1 MKKTGNKGFTLV
13 EMMVVLVIIVILLG
27 VSAWGVTGWIR
38 HTEFVKNN
46 ENAQSIY
53 YGAQSAFSYM
63 ESQGILDEYLKNSI
77 KPAATQIADK
87 SVYGL
92 PVEKDN
98 SFIDHDYSYITVS
111 KGAYSSGV
119 SSELFD
125 LVAPYIFDA
134 EVLNGSICIEFD
146 TTSKKVYSVFYGSWT
161 EGFEYAQAENDD
173 RLGIYSINKDSRA
186 EAERSPLAV
195 GYYAM
200 DQVNKTALDAVKLKL
215 SSRPALVN
223 DETLYLRFSSNSRLQ
238 EQDTAYTISFY
249 DKSDDVKLF
258 TISFSPVSDGLFGQ
272 TEKRKVLNLKTEMA
286 VLPSG
291 KSLPGALTQGN
302 TYTLPYIIDY
312 SGGMFVIELDS
323 MMDAASYAMIENGML
338 QKNTGL
344 SITRILGNK
353 PVDLYAKVGVEPLPA
368 AAVAREYTVEE
379 PKKTNVENDL
389 FATGNGGAKVCLSKS
404 RHISN
409 IRYHH
414 EDTSGY
420 EMSGDIDWKDN
431 IVYSLKN
438 AAVNADPEDAD
449 KTVFP
454 SVPIFPG
461 GMVFDGNGKVL
472 ANYRISEQS
481 AKHYGDVSGLSEGE
495 SAKNIARYAGLFSV
509 NEGSIKEVY
518 IDACSLKIG
527 ESAVNLAGAGMI
539 AGLNRG
545 SLKQLAFSDKC
556 KAEGTL
562 TYDEDLINTLAGEY
576 PEGSSAVCPKA
587 MGFGMVCGV
596 TESDASSVT
605 DRILTAGRV
614 DGKVVYAGSKK
625 PFTYDTIET
634 DGYIPVGIGGVTGYA
649 LMADNAVI
657 GVKAG
662 ETEAVSIG
670 MGNYLKSV
678 GSRSVKNGAVVT
690 GNMFTGGIAGNI
702 KADGSPSHADGAH
715 MHVINCE
722 NAAYTGIV
730 DRLTNASEPLFSGQ
744 EARYGISDMEKE
756 DPLYR
761 SHEGLYI
768 GGITGFAYGV
778 QIADCSFSMNETAAR
793 ERLSIYTTGNGKT
806 GAGRKALD
814 YDSRGVFVGGIAGFA
829 YDGYMTGCSTVK
841 GGYIT
846 GFDNVGGILGSS
858 KVPAGVSVVTVNSSD
873 NASYVLGNNCIGGI
887 TGMNC
892 RGSIINACRS
902 GAAVAGSG
910 VNIGGIA
917 GKNSGIP
924 DTTGSKDVS
933 CLAVIRNCG
942 ANINDYGQVMYK
954 RVKDTWAYEGS
965 NVGGQIGL
973 NEYGRIEFNS
983 TEMESSAIA
992 TLAVGKNN
1000 VGGFVG
1006 YNGINGEI
1014 ELKGDGTE
1022 KEYVAGNVYGRGDFV
1037 GGFVGLNLAPEIL
1050 SGQSIRISTTSV
1062 EGRYAVGGV
1071 IGGNILQMKSD
1082 AVMDIKYS
1090 NRSSAVSGK
1099 SLVGGIAGFQALTE
1113 GSGSLPASGTK
1124 EGYTAIGDDG
1134 WYMNIMQRN
1143 ADGIWKM
1150 NYSKLGNASAYIL
1163 TIGGST
1169 EGEFNNGEVRAVTFG
1184 GGLIGADDE
1193 DSRVIIKNAI
1203 NSGRVTELAET
1214 ADAAKMDLTGY
1225 VGVETT
1231 AKNGLIGGIIGHNP
1245 HATVVE
1251 SCANKGVIETL
1262 NDGFGG
1268 IAGLNEGLIINSRN
1282 EASIGNSRRN
1292 IAGGIAG
1299 VNFGSADEKDLRQ
1312 TGTYKY
1318 YAGTIKGCIN
1328 DRSVTVA
1335 GADRI
1340 GGIAGMNIRGIKNGS
1355 SGKGGI
1361 LTACRAYGIIAGDE
1375 EVGGLAGRNHG
1386 VVESG
1391 GAFYLQYSLSVQ
1403 GRNEAGGLIGR
1414 NDKGGS
1420 IEAVTENHTG
1430 AEAINVKA
1438 SGSYAGGLVGYLAD
1452 GEIKGSESL
1461 TLKSYAVVNAVSY
1474 AGGIAG
1480 GMEGGKKIS
1489 LVENYGPVTASSAA
1503 ARGGYAGGIVPLVTK
1518 ESEIEDS
1525 IDHGKVTATLGYA
1538 GGICARNAG
1547 LLLECSVDEKNG
1559 TVPVIT
1565 LNASS
1570 GGIVASI
1577 NDPSGIIR
1585 LCSAGTDSDEKV
1597 VIQGDHLTSLG
1608 YIVGLNEGRLEG
1620 GTTGKDVSYSGGSTE
1635 FALGGAVGENRGK
1648 DAVIT
1653 LYEKSGSDSKDL
1665 KVEVNFDSKSVLKDV
1680 KYLGGIV
1687 GDNNGGLVR
1696 QVYYEGVI
1704 KDELDSR
1711 NEKTRSYGGIAGV
1724 NRSHDGSD
1732 GTIDRCSLDGG
1743 RISAVGYYEDGKGQN
1758 KISMKLGG
1766 ICGHNE
1772 SGGVI
1777 KNCAILKQGS
1787 SQAYVELGKG
1797 LAGGI
1802 AGLNEGV
1809 LSFCGYGTDL
1819 GMSAKQLGEKEDG
1832 PIKRSISRY
1841 VYDSLNS
1848 SRSDA
1853 VNATSGNCAEQM
1865 LSQKYIDDQIYGKR
1879 DEDAYYTGVDIMNEE
1894 LSYTN
1899 TESVF
1904 YALRDYITVDE
1915 NNDVTVLEKDK
1926 FDAQIRM
1933 SAEGFGHL
1941 GGIAGC
1947 NGSKGSVVGCASGK
1961 WYICSNITD
1970 ISATVG
1976 GIIGQ
1981 NESEKVVAYNV
1992 NCAYVRRNVDE
2003 EGNEGSLTVNNYINT
2018 GSNSKGGKSLYFVGG
2033 VIGSQYNESDTG
2045 WRVHGCVNIG
2055 DVVDNHS
2062 HNVGGIIAKWNSNG
2076 GIIDN
2081 CFNYGTLRT
2090 NFQQEGHGTV
2100 GGIIS
2105 SISGIKSGQSVNVL
2119 SCQNHGRINHRVN
2132 HNIDPAIDTGTTGW
2146 AIANETAGIVSE
2158 IYTRESNEV
2167 YYVNVVD
2174 CVNGYEADAIAYSK
2188 ANGIVSYAGGPDPSK
2203 DSVNGAN
2210 ADNLIL
2216 NINYCRNYCTDFFVT
2231 AQNTSIKPAKT
2242 GGILGNR
2249 ITYSKKLLNGELVAY
2264 GKSGVNTGTL
2274 VDWSGDN
2281 TTDWGA
2287 VAGCGGYTVMQ
2298 NCFSVIEFT
2307 GDQDRGGLCWCNNDP
2322 FWGSKGR
2329 SMRTEMC
2336 YGNYYMVASSFTRDR
2351 NARGIMAALSTP
2363 TGSTGNY
2370 PNVYDYDTMK
2380 AGDTGV
2386 LDRQINAHRLVAGQA
2401 AGSEYGDYFISSYD
2415 LGNNNMY
2422 QKESDF
2428 VKNPFLWVK
2437 DEKTLGVRTKK
2448 NNVITEMEEPILL
2461 WFNENEKEADLS
2473 VYQKRESDS
2482 IPGAEDIT
2490 DPDMRR
2496 FFASIAD
2503 ERMADSYVTDL
2514 KVEYSARDEE
2524 YVASWQP
2531 IGVDGLAYYVM
2542 NVDVYKI
2549 PTADVKAQALTED
2562 GITTEWIRQQGGESI
2577 HSYTE
2582 NVYNCDAILD
2592 LPAVVSDETTTYYV
2606 VVNVRGRSIN
2616 GTMSLPAEGFSDIVG
2631 YLPKPDIE
2639 IVRFDADDDGEY
2651 EWCAH
2656 LINADEYAAFYNAD
2670 PAKNWKVTVLID
2682 KLYDGINDVTA
2693 PEIVI
2698 EGKDPSET
2706 AFDAYIAA
2714 LPHHNAKLDANGVMV
2729 RTANNNSS
2737 EGTWVMTATAKAS
2750 CEGFDDSAEFSES
2763 MALPAWSS
2771 QDNNRIWHDAYTK
2784 EGRIEQTDA
2793 DIKLDEDGNIDFNAT
2808 MRAAVWSYNGSG
2820 RYGYEMFRTE
2830 IYAVKNSDGGT
2841 YTLASKD
2848 TLFFGNNSA
2857 VTVKL
2862 NTADSVS
2869 GINPSDYHDYRVV
2882 TWFCGYGTD
2891 CPVNTYISC
2900 SKNEAWSDGKPKDR
2914 STGFVTDLT
2923 SGEEVCYYSPV
2934 VKELG
2939 AIADLSPADRLS
2951 QTAENVSGSGT
2962 YYYFYY
2968 DKLAEKTRAVYYTK
2982 AKNNGN
2988 YRQILFNA
2996 DMQTLSAVT
3005 LADKDKDGSALAAFT
3020 DDGEGEKLNY
3030 TVSWKAENDGD
3041 YSSYKLSVYGKTF
3054 DADGNLTAQ
3063 ADIGSY
3069 RINNAGEIT
3078 VLEGQDASSSK
3089 DEDTGLYSLILGG
3102 DEWNYDAF
3110 TVRVEGETETAGSL
3124 ASSDEHT
3131 WTGLKQRL
3139 DSLLKPDVRQI
3150 SREELKYRLQW
3161 NASVQENEDGSAA
3174 CAGYRVMLM
3183 DSNGDRTVLLD
3194 RIEDTFAVVDLEKYE
3209 GSAVNIFI
3217 IALATEDSTRWY
3229 DSLDGDM
3236 TEVTIL
3242 SRLVKPVVSFA
3253 FSFGD
3258 EEALTE
3264 TAFMDTANSL
3274 DALISD
3280 DDSSAGYN
3288 YPVYGIWFDSMDEA
3302 VAAAAGIADL
3312 EGSSQIAAV
3321 EEMLADPEASSF
3333 GAGGTITLT
3342 KGSEAYSVWIPGIA
3356 SDWAYSYAGKVLLPF
3371 VRRAPGTGDN
3381 RAVSEYTVGS
3391 PLTVPKVRL
3400 DDVTVTEAVTDAS
3413 ANGALYSAEASTQ
3426 TFDESTF
3433 DGNVSGYIPMTSYSF
3448 GRSDGYPDHYE
3459 ITVAANTSEVSGGS
3473 VHSNAAQA
3481 SVIISIK
3488 EENGSKIFRMTD
3500 AEGNELGSADVT
3512 EESATLAVPD
3522 MQNAIWGVVVINQG
3536 TESIRYLFKDLDLK
3550 IGCDPDGTFK
3560 LILPV
3565 AAGQFDFTD
3574 TETGTVYSS
3583 TSEDSDYNASISI
3596 KAVMEDESVFVSPPA
3611 VEIP

>member
-195 GYYAM
+195 GYYTM
-200 DQVNKTALDAVKLKL
+200 DQVNVTALDAMKLKL

-272 TEKRKVLNLKTEMA
+272 TEKRKVLKLKTEMA

-291 KSLPGALTQGN
+291 KSLPGALTQGS

-461 GMVFDGNGKVL
+461 GMVFEGNGKVL

-614 DGKVVYAGSKK
+614 DGKVVYAGTKK
-625 PFTYDTIET
+625 SFTYDTIET

-649 LMADNAVI
+649 LMADNAAI

-730 DRLTNASEPLFSGQ
+730 DRLTDASEPLFSGQ

-933 CLAVIRNCG
+933 CLAMIRNCG

-983 TEMESSAIA
+983 NEMESGAIA

-1014 ELKGDGTE
+1014 ELKGDGTA
-1022 KEYVAGNVYGRGDFV
+1022 KEYVAGNVYGSGDFV

-1082 AVMDIKYS
+1082 SVMDIKYS
-1090 NRSSAVSGK
+1090 NSSSTVSGR
-1099 SLVGGIAGFQALTE
+1099 SLVGGLAGFQALTAA
-1113 GSGSLPASGTK
+1113 SGSLPASGTK
-1124 EGYTAIGDDG
+1124 DGYYDIGDG
-1134 WYMNIMQRN
+1134 SWYKNIMQKS
-1143 ADGIWKM
+1143 AEGIWNM
-1150 NYSKLGNASAYIL
+1150 NASLLGGASEYVL
-1163 TIGGST
+1163 TIGGDAG
-1169 EGEFNNGEVRAVTFG
+1169 GEYNNGEVRAVTFG
-1184 GGLIGADDE
+1184 GGLVGADDE
-1193 DSRVIIKNAI
+1193 NSRVIIKNAV

-1245 HATVVE
+1245 YSTVVE
-1251 SCANKGVIETL
+1251 SCVNKGVIETL

-1282 EASIGNSRRN
+1282 AASIGNSRRN

-1299 VNFGSADEKDLRQ
+1299 VNFGPADERSLRH
-1312 TGTYKY
+1312 TGSYEY
-1318 YAGTIKGCIN
+1318 YAGTIKGCSN
-1328 DRSVTVA
+1328 ETGVTVA

-1340 GGIAGMNIRGIKNGS
+1340 GGIAGMNIRGVKNGIA
-1355 SGKGGI
+1355 GGGGI

-1375 EVGGLAGRNHG
+1375 EVGGLAGRNQG
-1386 VVESG
+1386 LVQSG
-1391 GAFYLQYSLSVQ
+1391 GTLHGEYALTVQ
-1403 GRNEAGGLIGR
+1403 GRDQAGGLIGR
-1414 NDKGGS
+1414 NETGGV
-1420 IEAVTENHTG
+1420 IEAVSEELSL
-1430 AEAINVKA
+1430 AAAINVKV

-1452 GEIKGSESL
+1452 GEIAGTESIML
-1461 TLKSYAVVNAVSY
+1461 RNYAVVNAVSY

-1480 GMEGGKKIS
+1480 GVEGGKKIS
-1489 LVENYGPVTASSAA
+1489 LVENFGPVTASSAA
-1503 ARGGYAGGIVPLVTK
+1503 AKGGYAGGIVPLVTEK
-1518 ESEIEDS
+1518 SMISESY
-1525 IDHGKVTATLGYA
+1525 DHGKVTATLGYA
-1538 GGICARNAG
+1538 GGICALNRG
-1547 LLLECSVDEKNG
+1547 ILTECGVDEKNG

-1565 LNASS
+1565 NNSKEGGIICCINESS
-1570 GGIVASI
+1570 GR
-1577 NDPSGIIR
+1577 IR
-1585 LCSAGTDSDEKV
+1585 ICSVGDDSDEQILIK
-1597 VIQGDHLTSLG
+1597 GAHLNIIG
-1608 YIVGLNEGRLEG
+1608 YIAGLNEGRIEG
-1620 GTTGKDVSYSGGSTE
+1620 GTTGKMAAHSSSAGELTVGGV
-1635 FALGGAVGENRGK
+1635 AGENRGK

-1653 LYEKSGSDSKDL
+1653 IYSEDKENIGLIVKAAF
-1665 KVEVNFDSKSVLKDV
+1665 NTKSVLRDV
-1680 KYLGGIV
+1680 KNLGGIV
-1687 GDNNGGLVR
+1687 GDNHGGLVEN
-1696 QVYYEGVI
+1696 VYYDGI
-1704 KDELDSR
+1704 IDDDLDSAA
-1711 NEKTRSYGGIAGV
+1711 EKSRAYGGIAGI
-1724 NRSHDGSD
+1724 NRSLEGAE
-1732 GTIDRCSLDGG
+1732 GVLDQCTLKGASV
-1743 RISAVGYYEDGKGQN
+1743 SAKGYYESGKNQN
-1758 KISMKLGG
+1758 KYSMKLGG
-1766 ICGHNE
+1766 ICGHNMD
-1772 SGGVI
+1772 GGVV
-1777 KNCAILKQGS
+1777 KNCAIIKDGS
-1787 SQAYVELGKG
+1787 SQAYVELGDG
-1797 LAGGI
+1797 LVGGI
-1802 AGLNEGV
+1802 AGLNEGE
-1809 LSFCGYGTDL
+1809 LSFCGYDTGL

-1832 PIKRSISRY
+1832 PIKRGISRY
-1841 VYDSLNS
+1841 VYDSLNTREAAIS
-1848 SRSDA
+1848 
-1853 VNATSGNCAEQM
+1853 ATSGNCAEQM
-1865 LSQKYIDDQIYGKR
+1865 LSQKYIDDQIYGRR
-1879 DEDAYYTGVDIMNEE
+1879 DETAYYEGVDAMNDE
-1894 LSYTN
+1894 LGWEN
-1899 TESVF
+1899 TDSVF
-1904 YALRDYITVDE
+1904 HKLRDYITVDE
-1915 NNDVTVLEKDK
+1915 NNDVTVLDKNK

-1933 SAEGFGHL
+1933 SSGGFGHL

-1961 WYICSNITD
+1961 WYVCSNLTD
-1970 ISATVG
+1970 ISASVG
-1976 GIIGQ
+1976 GVIGQ

-1992 NCAYVRRNVDE
+1992 NCAYVRRNVDS
-2003 EGNEGSLTVNNYINT
+2003 EGNEGSATEYNYFN
-2018 GSNSKGGKSLYFVGG
+2018 GEKQSLGGKSLYFVGG
-2033 VIGSQYNESDTG
+2033 VIGAQSNMSAAD
-2045 WRVHGCVNIG
+2045 WRIHGCVNIG
-2055 DVVDNHS
+2055 EVVDNHS
-2062 HNVGGIIAKWNSNG
+2062 HNVGGIIANWNSNG
-2076 GIIDN
+2076 GTIDN

-2090 NFQQEGHGTV
+2090 NFEQEGHGTA

-2105 SISGIKSGQSVNVL
+2105 IVKGIKSGQTVNIL

-2132 HNIDPAIDTGTTGW
+2132 HNIDPVKDTGTTGW
-2146 AIANETAGIVSE
+2146 AIANESGGIAGE
-2158 IYTRESNEV
+2158 IHTQTSDEV
-2167 YYVNVVD
+2167 CYVNVVD
-2174 CVNGYEADAIAYSK
+2174 CVNGYDAEVIAYSMPM
-2188 ANGIVSYAGGPDPSK
+2188 GIVSFVGGPNPANDK
-2203 DSVNGAN
+2203 VNGAN

-2216 NINYCRNYCTDFFVT
+2216 NVNYCRNYCSDLYLT
-2231 AQNTSIKPAKT
+2231 KPNSRVVPRRNA
-2242 GGILGNR
+2242 GILGNR
-2249 ITYSKKLLNGELVAY
+2249 ITYSKKLLNGEIVAWDKN
-2264 GKSGVNTGTL
+2264 GSGTGTL

-2281 TTDWGA
+2281 TTDWGE
-2287 VAGCGGYTVMQ
+2287 VLGCGGYTVIQ
-2298 NCFSVIEFT
+2298 NCVSIIDYPDDWNRGPMVWYDN
-2307 GDQDRGGLCWCNNDP
+2307 GD
-2322 FWGSKGR
+2322 FWGTFER
-2329 SMRTEMC
+2329 SMRTELC
-2336 YGNYYMVASSFTRDR
+2336 YGNYYMVGGSFSR
-2351 NARGIMAALSTP
+2351 NNGNIRADLAEPS
-2363 TGSTGNY
+2363 GSTDKYPHSYNY
-2370 PNVYDYDTMK
+2370 DTLKANDSKVYDK
-2380 AGDTGV
+2380 A
-2386 LDRQINAHRLVAGQA
+2386 INAHRLVAGMA
-2401 AGSEYGDYFISSYD
+2401 DGSGYGDYFLSSYD
-2415 LGNNNMY
+2415 LGDPAIF
-2422 QKESDF
+2422 QKEADHA
-2428 VKNPFLWVK
+2428 KNSFLWIK
-2437 DEKTLGVRTKK
+2437 DEKALGVKARK
-2448 NNVITEMEEPILL
+2448 NKVVSDMEEPILL
-2461 WFNENEKEADLS
+2461 WFNENEKAADEDA
-2473 VYQKRESDS
+2473 YQKREKDGL
-2482 IPGAEDIT
+2482 PGAEDIR
-2490 DPDMRR
+2490 DLDMRR
-2496 FFASIAD
+2496 FFADMAD
-2503 ERMADSYVTDL
+2503 EAIRNSRVRDL
-2514 KVEYSARDEE
+2514 KVEYSNRDEKYE
-2524 YVASWQP
+2524 ASWLP
-2531 IGVDGLAYYVM
+2531 ISVNGLAYYVM
-2542 NVDVYKI
+2542 DVDVYEI
-2549 PTADVKAQALTED
+2549 PTADVNAKKATEEGLTTD
-2562 GITTEWIRQQGGESI
+2562 WIREHGGESI
-2577 HSYTE
+2577 HSYTQ
-2582 NVYNCDAILD
+2582 NVYNCNALLD
-2592 LPAVVSDETTTYYV
+2592 LPAVMSNETTSYYV
-2606 VVNVRGRSIN
+2606 VVTVRGRSIN
-2616 GTMSLPAEGFSDIVG
+2616 GAMSEPEDGFSDIQG
-2631 YLPKPDIE
+2631 FLPKPDVE
-2639 IVRFDADDDGEY
+2639 IVRYDIDGDEDA
-2651 EWCAH
+2651 EWCLH

-2670 PAKNWKVTVLID
+2670 PEKNWKVTAVID
-2682 KLYDGINDVTA
+2682 KLYDGTNDVTA

-2698 EGKDPSET
+2698 EGRDPSEKG
-2706 AFDAYIAA
+2706 FDVYLAA
-2714 LPHHNAKLDANGVMV
+2714 LPHHNSKLDANGILVHSGYGS
-2729 RTANNNSS
+2729 TGNTL
-2737 EGTWVMTATAKAS
+2737 EGTWPMSITAWAS
-2750 CEGFDDSAEFSES
+2750 CGDHDDSSVYKGN
-2763 MALPAWSS
+2763 MALPAWSGQEWTNDYHEW
-2771 QDNNRIWHDAYTK
+2771 QDDYSK
-2784 EGRIEQTDA
+2784 EARIEQSKA
-2793 DIKLDEDGNIDFNAT
+2793 EIGVDEDGNLDLSAT
-2808 MRAAVWSYNGSG
+2808 MKLIVWNYGNGG
-2820 RYGYEMFRTE
+2820 RYGYEKFRTE

-2848 TLFFGNNSA
+2848 TLFYGNGGN
-2857 VTVKL
+2857 VTVNL
-2862 NTADSVS
+2862 NTAESKSD
-2869 GINPSDYHDYRVV
+2869 IKLSDYHDFRAV
-2882 TWFCGYGTD
+2882 TWFCGFGTD
-2891 CPVNTYISC
+2891 CPVNNYVSC
-2900 SKNEAWSDGKPKDR
+2900 SQNEAWSGGKPKDR
-2914 STGFVTDLT
+2914 TTGFVTDIS
-2923 SGEEVCYYSPV
+2923 SGEEVYYYSPV
-2934 VKELG
+2934 VKELA
-2939 AIADLSPADRLS
+2939 AIEDLSAKEK
-2951 QTAENVSGSGT
+2951 QTQHTEYISGST
-2962 YYYFYY
+2962 KFYHYYY
-2968 DKLAEKTRAVYYTK
+2968 DKVPGLRAAYYSN
-2982 AKNNGN
+2982 ANKNN
-2988 YRQILFNA
+2988 YRQAVFNA
-2996 DMQTLSAVT
+2996 DIQSLSPVI
-3005 LADKDKDGSALAAFT
+3005 LADTDKSGSELAVLKDDSEGSRL
-3020 DDGEGEKLNY
+3020 EY
-3030 TVSWKAENDGD
+3030 TISWKAGDDKD
-3041 YSSYKLSVYGKTF
+3041 YSSYKLAVYGKTL
-3054 DADGNLTAQ
+3054 DEDGNVTAQ

-3069 RINNAGEIT
+3069 RVSSAGEVT
-3078 VLEGQDASSSK
+3078 VLDGQDAASSK
-3089 DEDTGLYSLILGG
+3089 DPGTLLYSLVLQG
-3102 DEWNYDAF
+3102 DEWNYDALY
-3110 TVRVEGETETAGSL
+3110 VRVEGETGTAGSL
-3124 ASSDEHT
+3124 CGSAEHT

-3139 DSLLKPDVRQI
+3139 DPLLKPDVRQI
-3150 SREELKYRLQW
+3150 KAEELKYRIQW
-3161 NASVQENEDGSAA
+3161 NASVQTNDDGSAA

-3217 IALATEDSTRWY
+3217 IALAAEDSTRWY

-3264 TAFMDTANSL
+3264 TAFMDTTNSL

-3342 KGSEAYSVWIPGIA
+3342 KVSEAYSVWIPGIA

-3426 TFDESTF
+3426 TFDESTL